1 MKNIAL
7 LGFGN
12 IGKNYYKNSL
22 QKNFLIK
29 KILRKKKIIRIW
41 LELLF
46 LKILEILSRKTI

>member
-29 KILRKKKIIRIW
+29 KILRKKKNEFEFGW
-41 LELLF
+41 SYF
-46 LKILEILSRKTI
+46 F